1 MNILARRV
9 SALAARSIFL
19 SGLFVAVVLA
29 QVAVTSAFIHVGL
42 GGGPALLASGTVI
55 CAVVAVT
62 VFALNRR
69 LRARVDGLEAAR
81 VRLGLP
87 DGPCCVVWRG
97 AADVA
102 MPWTLAHPIEARFP
116 PVARS
121 LGVEGLAIVEF
132 EIGADGVPKA
142 IHCIDVWPA
151 PVFYE
156 AAAAALAAARFT
168 PIPGAAPRFG
178 ASYQVPFVFRI
189 RGAAAVRDRGEQAR
203 PGPRNAS

>member
-9 SALAARSIFL
+9 SALAARAIFL
-19 SGLFVAVVLA
+19 SGLFVAVVVA
-29 QVAVTSAFIHVGL
+29 QVAVTTAFMHVGL
-42 GGGPALLASGTVI
+42 GGGLALLVSGTVI
-55 CAVVAVT
+55 CAVVAAT
-62 VFALNRR
+62 VMVLNRR
-69 LRARVDGLEAAR
+69 LRARVSALETER

-97 AADVA
+97 AADVP
-102 MPWTLAHPIEARFP
+102 MPWTLVSPIEARFP

-121 LGVEGLAIVEF
+121 LGVEGVAVLEF
-132 EIGADGVPKA
+132 EIGADGAPKA
-142 IHCIDVWPA
+142 IHCVDVWPS

-189 RGAAAVRDRGEQAR
+189 RGAAAVRDRGAQAR
-203 PGPRNAS
+203 SA

>member
-9 SALAARSIFL
+9 SALAARTIFL

-29 QVAVTSAFIHVGL
+29 QVSVTTAFMHVGL
-42 GGGPALLASGTVI
+42 GSGAALLASGAVI
-55 CAVVAVT
+55 CAVVAAV
-62 VFALNRR
+62 VMMLNRR
-69 LRARVDGLEAAR
+69 LRTRVATLETER

-87 DGPCCVVWRG
+87 DGACCVVWRG
-97 AADVA
+97 GADVA
-102 MPWTLAHPIEARFP
+102 MPWTLASPIEARFP
-116 PVARS
+116 PVAKS
-121 LGVEGLAIVEF
+121 LGIEGMAMVEF

-142 IHCIDVWPA
+142 IHCVDVWPA

-189 RGAAAVRDRGEQAR
+189 RGAAAVQDRGERAKAR
-203 PGPRNAS
+203 

>member
-9 SALAARSIFL
+9 SALAARTIFL

-29 QVAVTSAFIHVGL
+29 QVAVTTAFMHVGL
-42 GGGPALLASGTVI
+42 GGGAALLASGAVI
-55 CAVVAVT
+55 CAVVAAVVVT
-62 VFALNRR
+62 LNRR
-69 LRARVDGLEAAR
+69 LRTRVATLESER

-97 AADVA
+97 GSDVA
-102 MPWTLAHPIEARFP
+102 MPWTLASPIEARFP
-116 PVARS
+116 AVAKS
-121 LGVEGLAIVEF
+121 LGVEGMAMVEF

-142 IHCIDVWPA
+142 IHCVDVWPA

-189 RGAAAVRDRGEQAR
+189 RGAAAVQDRGERAKAR
-203 PGPRNAS
+203 R